1 MAKVGLKDTLAL
13 LAAGYKKKDID
24 ALAELDDVNEVQQ
37 QEVPAP
43 VITDSVPAPA
53 PDEDLKAQLEA
64 KQKELEALQ
73 AQLNDK
79 MEQLK
84 TNDEKLKKVQQ
95 ENIHQNSAPMAEEQK
110 KKQNDSLLTLVRGF
124 M

>member
-1 MAKVGLKDTLAL
+1 MPKVGLKDTLAL

-24 ALAELDDVNEVQQ
+24 ALAELDDANEA
-37 QEVPAP
+37 QEAQVPAP
-43 VITDSVPAPA
+43 VITDSIPAPA
-53 PDEDLKAQLEA
+53 PDEDLKAQLDA
-64 KQKELEALQ
+64 KQKELESLQ

-84 TNDEKLKKVQQ
+84 TNDEKLKKIQQ
-95 ENIHQNSAPMAEEQK
+95 DNVHKNSAPLAAEQK
-110 KKQNDSLLTLVRGF
+110 QQQNDSLLNLVRGF